1 MSWINDIQDKI
12 FEIVTGDGKS
22 YFPKWRNAV
31 KTREYNVAQFDFIGV
46 EGSYVDRRKAKSR
59 RFELE
64 FYFDGESAVDLGNNF
79 EISARDKRKWLLKH
93 PFYGDIYCHP
103 LSLTQDNTQ
112 YNVSRFTVPVVETLP
127 EGYPKYDIEFADV
140 IVETQ
145 VSANDVQAEAFGSA
159 DVMDRN
165 ALQNTTDYLDS
176 IFSAMIDDEN
186 DLNRFKALVDTAVV
200 DIGDVTASAT
210 QIIRSMQNLINYPA
224 TVVQT
229 VKSRFNVF
237 SEAVETLIENIT
249 GIAVTSRTRAE
260 KVQFE
265 AVIGGLITAQQIAC
279 STEIEGFYFTRQ
291 DVIDQQDL
299 LLADYDSFLEV
310 LDENQSDRADT
321 EDAYVPDFE
330 SINEIENIV
339 FLSVANLYTIAFK
352 AKQERIFIN
361 DRDSNAILLS
371 HKFYGTD
378 TDDENLEYFIDTN
391 NIGLNEILNIRK
403 GRKILYYV

>member
-64 FYFDGESAVDLGNNF
+64 FYFDGENAVDLGNNF

-93 PFYGDIYCHP
+93 PFYGDIYCQP
-103 LSLTQDNTQ
+103 LSLTQDNSQ
-112 YNVSRFTVPVVETLP
+112 YNVSRFIVPVVETLP

-145 VSANDVQAEAFGSA
+145 VSANDLQAEAFASA

-165 ALQNTTDYLDS
+165 ALQNTTEYLDS
-176 IFSAMIDDEN
+176 VFSDMIDDEN
-186 DLNRFKALVDTAVV
+186 DLNTFKALVDTAVV

-224 TVVQT
+224 TVMQT

-249 GIAVTSRTRAE
+249 GIAATSRTRAE

-265 AVIGGLITAQQIAC
+265 AVVGGLITAQQIVC

-339 FLSVANLYTIAFK
+339 FLSVANLYTIAFE

-403 GRKILYYV
+403 GREILYYV